1 MDIQEKLQL
10 MAQDL
15 SARKQIIQ
23 SISQLFP
30 DPIFIID
37 RDGKCLE
44 VIGGSEWSI
53 YRSGKFIINKYLH
66 DLLPAHLSDQ
76 FMQAISA
83 SVEENSLKIFDYQ
96 LSAEDIVG
104 SPPDS
109 PKGRFWFAAHIY
121 PIGNDEKGTESVIFL
136 PVNITLRKNLQ
147 EQVAELSAKDSLTKA
162 FNRRYFMQIF
172 ENEFSISKRYNNR
185 LSILYFAIDR
195 LQAINDTYGE
205 YAGDTV
211 LKKFTVFC
219 ESTLRS
225 SDLFARYGGAVFIAM
240 LPNTPSL
247 GAAIIAER
255 IRAKIEEFK
264 IDYEGESVQFTV
276 SMGIS
281 EVAENDSSSNA
292 VLSRADAALYRA
304 KKSGRNRI
312 EIN

>member
-1 MDIQEKLQL
+1 MTTQEKLL
-10 MAQDL
+10 MMEQDL
-15 SARKQIIQ
+15 STRKQIIQ
-23 SISQLFP
+23 AIAQLFP

-44 VIGGSEWSI
+44 VLGGSEWSL
-53 YRSGKFIINKYLH
+53 YRSGKFITNKYLH
-66 DLLPAHLSDQ
+66 DLLPAQLSGQ
-76 FMQAISA
+76 LMQAISA
-83 SVEENSLKIFDYQ
+83 SIEENSLKIFDYQ
-96 LSAEDIVG
+96 LSAEDIIG

-121 PIGNDEKGTESVIFL
+121 PLGNAENETDSVIFL

-147 EQVAELSAKDSLTKA
+147 EQVTELSSKDQLTKA
-162 FNRRYFMQIF
+162 FNRRYFMQLF
-172 ENEFSISKRYNNR
+172 ENEFTISKRYNNR
-185 LSILYFAIDR
+185 LSILYIAIDR
-195 LQAINDTYGE
+195 LKAINDSYGE
-205 YAGDTV
+205 LAGDTV

-247 GAAIIAER
+247 GTAIIAER
-255 IRAKIEEFK
+255 IRAKVEEFK
-264 IDYEGESVQFTV
+264 IDFEGESIQFTV

-281 EVAENDSSSNA
+281 EVSDNDSSGNA
-292 VLSRADAALYRA
+292 VLTRADAALYRA